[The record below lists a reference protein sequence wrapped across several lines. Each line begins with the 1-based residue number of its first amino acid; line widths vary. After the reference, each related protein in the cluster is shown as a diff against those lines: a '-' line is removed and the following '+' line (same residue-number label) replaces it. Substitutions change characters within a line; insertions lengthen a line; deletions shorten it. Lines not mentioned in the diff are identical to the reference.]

1 MIRGRVFWGLV
12 VLLIGVLLLLDNPGY
27 LPGVNIWGLIWPL
40 FLIATGGWILWNT
53 YNRGKRQVEHLTIPL
68 EGAQRASIR
77 FQHGAGRIEIRAG
90 TEVGNLLEGDFGGGL
105 DVSKSRRDEALEI
118 RLKVPGNLFP
128 LDWSP
133 GESLDW
139 TASLNP
145 NISLSLWLETGAS
158 DSHLDL
164 QDLRITDLSLKSGAS
179 STVLTLPASAGFTKV
194 DIRSGA
200 ASVKISV
207 PQDVAALVRTTG
219 GLSNI
224 SISERFPRS
233 GSVYQSPGYENAANK
248 AEIYVEMGVGAV
260 SIS

>member
-1 MIRGRVFWGLV
+1 M
-12 VLLIGVLLLLDNPGY
+12 
-27 LPGVNIWGLIWPL
+27 
-40 FLIATGGWILWNT
+40 
-53 YNRGKRQVEHLTIPL
+53 
-68 EGAQRASIR
+68 
-77 FQHGAGRIEIRAG
+77 
-90 TEVGNLLEGDFGGGL
+90 
-105 DVSKSRRDEALEI
+105 DVSKSRRDDELDI

-133 GESLDW
+133 GETLDW

-158 DSHLDL
+158 DSRLDL
-164 QDLRITDLSLKSGAS
+164 QGLRITDLSLKSGAS
-179 STVLTLPASAGFTKV
+179 STMLTLPANAGFTKV

-207 PQDVAALVRTTG
+207 PQDVAALVRATG

-224 SISERFPRS
+224 SVSERFPRS